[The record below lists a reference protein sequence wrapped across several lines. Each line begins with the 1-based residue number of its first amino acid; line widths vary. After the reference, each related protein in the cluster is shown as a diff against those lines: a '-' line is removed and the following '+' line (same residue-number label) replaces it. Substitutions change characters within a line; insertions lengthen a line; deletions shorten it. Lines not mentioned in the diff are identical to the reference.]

1 MKKIKL
7 FECYAG
13 YGGASFALQFAN
25 IDYECVGYSE
35 ISKKQIRIYEQ
46 NHKGVKNYGDITL
59 LNPNELPDFD
69 LITGGFPCQDVS
81 IAGLRD
87 LSQGR
92 TNTVFKMLE
101 IIKVKKPKYCLL
113 KNVEG
118 ILSMHNGE
126 LINQIVRTL
135 KSYGYAVSYQ
145 LLKSK
150 DYGTPQNRPRV
161 WIACELGRSHFM
173 FNPFPPKEEL
183 KLFVS
188 DLLEKDVDSSYYLN
202 KKQIE
207 RVIRRSEIRGKLLG
221 IRINPKVSMTI
232 TTHTPLSTPA
242 DSIFIHSNVA
252 NTITSGDYSH
262 CNVHNQFLV
271 EEMRGGLQNNA
282 TITDGSYSP
291 TLTSTMGMGGGNI
304 PIINSLR
311 VLTPK
316 ECFRLMG
323 FFNDEI
329 NLDGI
334 PKTNAYFSVGNGWDV
349 NLVSKIFK
357 HWLKK

>member
-1 MKKIKL
+1 MKKLKL

-13 YGGASFALQFAN
+13 YGGASFALQKAN
-25 IDYECVGYSE
+25 ISFECVGYSE
-35 ISKKQIRIYEQ
+35 IDKRQIRIYEQ
-46 NHKGVKNYGDITL
+46 NHKGVKNYGDITKI
-59 LNPNELPDFD
+59 NPEELPDFD

-87 LSQGR
+87 LKKGR
-92 TNTVFKMLE
+92 TTSVFKMLD
-101 IIKVKKPKYCLL
+101 IIAVKKPKYCLL
-113 KNVEG
+113 ENVEG

-126 LINQIVRTL
+126 LIREIVRVL

-202 KKQIE
+202 QTQIE
-207 RVIRRSEIRGKLLG
+207 RVLRRSEIRGKPLG
-221 IRINPKVSMTI
+221 IRINPQVSNTLNAQS
-232 TTHTPLSTPA
+232 PLSTPA
-242 DSIFIHSNVA
+242 DTIFIHSNIA
-252 NTITSGDYSH
+252 GTITSGDYSH

-271 EEMRGGLQNNA
+271 DTYNHKIIDNG
-282 TITDGSYSP
+282 ISP
-291 TLTSTMGMGGGNI
+291 TLPDLNHNTLKVIENMR
-304 PIINSLR
+304 LR
-311 VLTPK
+311 TLTPK

-334 PKTNAYFSVGNGWDV
+334 PKTNAYFSAGNGWDV

-357 HWLKK
+357 YWLKQ